1 MFIYFFLPQPEH
13 KILGSRPE
21 LDESIRG
28 LTFYLPV
35 ILQSNSKTS
44 EPVEKMENISWVEF
58 YF

>member
-13 KILGSRPE
+13 KILGLRPE

-28 LTFYLPV
+28 LTFYLSV

-44 EPVEKMENISWVEF
+44 EPVEKMGNIS
-58 YF
+58 